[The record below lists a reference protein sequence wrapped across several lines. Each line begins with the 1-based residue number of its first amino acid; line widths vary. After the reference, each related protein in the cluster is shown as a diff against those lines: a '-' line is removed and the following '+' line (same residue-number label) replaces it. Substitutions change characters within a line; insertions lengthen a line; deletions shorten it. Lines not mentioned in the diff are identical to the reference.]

1 MRKYSVAIS
10 KRTHASFAPTYVVT
24 WRVSLQKTYGHLLWV
39 NLNSKM
45 KLHTFSTEPETT
57 LEWKTQSKN

>member
-1 MRKYSVAIS
+1 MRKHSVAIS
-10 KRTHASFAPTYVVT
+10 KRTYAPF
-24 WRVSLQKTYGHLLWV
+24 GHLCCTWEYLFKNIRALLNQWV
-39 NLNSKM
+39 NLNGKM